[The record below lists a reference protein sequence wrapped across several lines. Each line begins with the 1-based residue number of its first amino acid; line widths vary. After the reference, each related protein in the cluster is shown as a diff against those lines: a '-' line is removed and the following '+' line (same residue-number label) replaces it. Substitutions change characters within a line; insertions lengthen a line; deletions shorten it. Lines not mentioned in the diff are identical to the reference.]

1 MTGMMVR
8 SSEVL
13 ALAARIAEAGDGIAA
28 TLERLQ
34 TAVDQLSG
42 GWSGDAQ
49 RAYAAAQAKWTAEMT
64 EIRAITE
71 EIGAETARWAEEFDE
86 IEQHHAQGW
95 PV

>member
-13 ALAARIAEAGDGIAA
+13 ALATSITEAGDDIAA

-34 TAVDQLSG
+34 TAVDRLAG

-49 RAYAAAQAKWTAEMT
+49 RAYAVAQAKWTAEMA
-64 EIRAITE
+64 EIRAITQV
-71 EIGAETARWAEEFDE
+71 IGAETAQWAEHF
-86 IEQHHAQGW
+86 IELEQRHAQGW